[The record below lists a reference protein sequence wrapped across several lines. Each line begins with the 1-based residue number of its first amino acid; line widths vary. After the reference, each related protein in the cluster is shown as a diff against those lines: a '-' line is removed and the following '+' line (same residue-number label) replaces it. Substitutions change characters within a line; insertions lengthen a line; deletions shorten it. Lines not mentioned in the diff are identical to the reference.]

1 VGGGVWVLPP
11 LSKLTAGSDVD
22 SFVMSKRFLLAA
34 SGLIT
39 ITNTTAITI
48 AALMPRLK
56 TSLAWRNEWLG
67 RAGIVVAACA
77 TVLLETHDWFDL
89 SRCAS
94 SA

>member
-1 VGGGVWVLPP
+1 MLPP

-22 SFVMSKRFLLAA
+22 FFVMSKRFLLAA

-56 TSLAWRNEWLG
+56 TSLAWRTEWLSG
-67 RAGIVVAACA
+67 AGIVVAACA